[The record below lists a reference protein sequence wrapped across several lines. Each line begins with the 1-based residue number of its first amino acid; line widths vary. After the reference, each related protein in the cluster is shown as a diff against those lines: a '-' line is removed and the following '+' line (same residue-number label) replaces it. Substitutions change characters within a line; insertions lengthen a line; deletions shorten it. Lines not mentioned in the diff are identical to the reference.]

1 MEQTHIV
8 RSFDQELSKIGDLIL
23 EMGGL
28 VEGQILASVEALV
41 KRDVEWA
48 GRIRIADKAVDALE
62 ARIDDLA
69 VRILALRQPVATDL
83 RSVVC
88 AFATVNKS

>member
-28 VEGQILASVEALV
+28 VEGQILASVDALV
-41 KRDVEWA
+41 KRDTERAVE
-48 GRIRIADKAVDALE
+48 IRAADKAVDALE
-62 ARIDDLA
+62 TKIDDLA
-69 VRILALRQPVATDL
+69 VRVLALRQPMAEICAVW
-83 RSVVC
+83 SVP
-88 AFATVNKS
+88 